1 MMTFGQFLVE
11 MEKRLVLFGI
21 EAAKAK
27 KGGGTKQSGGD
38 RASPTRMMA
47 RPNLKVVNPASIY
60 DGMPVTAR
68 FDKPPS
74 NVVAKR

>member
-1 MMTFGQFLVE
+1 MMTFGQFLAE
-11 MEKRLVLFGI
+11 QEKRLVLFGI

-60 DGMPVTAR
+60 DGMPVTTR
-68 FDKPPS
+68 FDDPPR
-74 NVVAKR
+74 NILGK